1 VRRKWR
7 RERGRITSACA
18 VNRLEEA
25 IRAIGA
31 MNFFISSSHHRPHN
45 KSTHLIFHR
54 PQKTTEY
61 GKARLEDLDLI
72 IQNCGIVD
80 KEGGVVINE
89 R

>member
-1 VRRKWR
+1 MCSKQA
-7 RERGRITSACA
+7 RGRDQS
-18 VNRLEEA
+18 NWSDE
-25 IRAIGA
+25 
-31 MNFFISSSHHRPHN
+31 FFHFFFSPQDLKN

-89 R
+89 K